1 MLGLLALF
9 CLLEAAPAPQPR
21 DIPTAV
27 AAAIAAEVLIAKGEP
42 TTTNFNKIRHLKSS
56 LGNPGGQNICK
67 DTKH

>member
-1 MLGLLALF
+1 VYVQLLLGLLALF

-42 TTTNFNKIRHLKSS
+42 MMS
-56 LGNPGGQNICK
+56 LIK
-67 DTKH
+67 DDI

>member
-42 TTTNFNKIRHLKSS
+42 TTKL
-56 LGNPGGQNICK
+56 
-67 DTKH
+67 